1 MHNKHQGDMVL
12 EVEQKEQCFLFHWKP
27 REDDGL
33 QKLPVVQDTV
43 LSLRLW
49 DMARAVHRVTA
60 CNTVS

>member
-1 MHNKHQGDMVL
+1 MGL
-12 EVEQKEQCFLFHWKP
+12 EVEQKEQWFLFYRKP
-27 REDDGL
+27 WEDDGL

-49 DMARAVHRVTA
+49 DMARAVHYVTA